1 MTTNLTVCKLKRWLD
16 NRHGRA
22 VGWLAVAICSC
33 LLAIG
38 LHSLPVFAQSRPIT
52 QATITEIL
60 QSNQVYIQNRL
71 AQVRDIARSG
81 ERIRTGQARV
91 SLRFNTGAIGRL
103 GTNAVLT
110 VGNQCVQVQQG
121 QVLVNGAANTCTR
134 NYIAGVRGT
143 LYLIDVDEQ
152 QQERFTVLEGQVN
165 LTRRDRPTA
174 PPVIL
179 TPGRRVTI
187 DNRGIPGQVQ
197 SLTQQEFN
205 QILDSNLFQNFQ
217 EPLPGFN
224 ALKQAYN
231 QLFPGTVFP
240 LDQGNN
246 DQRWNSTVNLLRV
259 SRQGQPAIAL
269 QLTIRNK
276 PQTIYANAVYQ
287 VYARKDN
294 GWISVYSNVGAR
306 LLPSSPGA
314 VTPPPEIIPLAALRL
329 DQLGLNPQTTLLR
342 GVVIL
347 RYDLPNGARDQRLTV
362 ETTRFYRDL

>member
-1 MTTNLTVCKLKRWLD
+1 MTTNLTVRKLKRWLD
-16 NRHGRA
+16 NRYGR
-22 VGWLAVAICSC
+22 VIGWLAVAVCSC
-33 LLAIG
+33 LLTIG
-38 LHSLPVFAQSRPIT
+38 LHSLPAFAQSRTIT

-81 ERIRTGQARV
+81 ERIRTGQARA

-110 VGNQCVQVQQG
+110 VGNQCVHVQQG
-121 QVLVNGAANTCTR
+121 QVLVNGAANACTR

-152 QQERFTVLEGQVN
+152 QHERFTVLEGQVN

-187 DNRGIPGQVQ
+187 NNRGIPGQVQ

-205 QILDSNLFQNFQ
+205 QILNSDLFQSFQ

-224 ALKQAYN
+224 ALKQSYN

-240 LDQGNN
+240 LDQGKGA
-246 DQRWNSTVNLLRV
+246 QHWSGTVNLLRV
-259 SRQGQPAIAL
+259 SSQGRPAIAL

-276 PQTIYANAVYQ
+276 PQTTYANAVYQ
-287 VYARKDN
+287 IYARKDN
-294 GWISVYSNVGAR
+294 RWIPVYSNVGAR

-314 VTPPPEIIPLAALRL
+314 VTPPPEVIPLVALRL
-329 DQLGLNPQTTLLR
+329 DQLGLTPQATLLR
-342 GVVIL
+342 GVVLL
-347 RYDLPNGARDQRLTV
+347 RYDLPNGARDQRLIL
-362 ETTRFYRDL
+362 ETTQSYRDL